1 MTKKKRMKRITK
13 INPEDGLEAAILKQ
27 AADDY
32 KEALLD
38 QMEDME
44 CPKTRKEVRR
54 LEKFFRS
61 DWGQSLSYGNGE
73 LIIEK
78 CKLEVLEGGTA

>member
-1 MTKKKRMKRITK
+1 MKKKRRRLIH
-13 INPEDGLEAAILKQ
+13 INPEDGLEAAILLV
-27 AADDY
+27 ARYDY
-32 KEALLD
+32 QDALLD
-38 QMEDME
+38 QMEDRE
-44 CPKTRKEVRR
+44 CPKIRREVRK

-78 CKLEVLEGGTA
+78 CKQKVLEGGMA